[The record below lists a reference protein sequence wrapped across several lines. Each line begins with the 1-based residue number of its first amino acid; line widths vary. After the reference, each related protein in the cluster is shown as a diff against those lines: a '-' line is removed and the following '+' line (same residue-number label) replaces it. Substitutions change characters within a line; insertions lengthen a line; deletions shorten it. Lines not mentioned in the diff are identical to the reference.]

1 MPFHSNY
8 IFRVKLFTLSLQSQV
23 NQFNDNTSR
32 FIILALI
39 ITAVM
44 QVRGEACVY
53 ECIERNLIYA
63 YRSIA

>member
-44 QVRGEACVY
+44 QVRGKHVCTNALKG
-53 ECIERNLIYA
+53 I
-63 YRSIA
+63 